1 MKLTLLILAAG
12 MGSRY
17 GGLKQLDPMGPAGET
32 LLDYSVFDAL
42 RAGFDRVVFVIRR
55 DFEAQFRAEVGAR
68 FERRV
73 DVGYAFQALDDL
85 PGGQRADATREK
97 PWGTGQAIW
106 SARDAVQTMFV
117 AVNADDFY
125 GRDAYRTLADF
136 FQTDDSAITGGAR
149 FAMAGYQLDR
159 TLSTH
164 GSVSRGICVVDA
176 EGRLQTVDEHTG
188 IARGPDGIIHGLQ
201 PGGEAVVLGGKEAVS
216 LNFWGF
222 TPAVFPL
229 LESEFA
235 RFLATRREEPRAEYY
250 IPAAV
255 TEMIGSGVAQVEV
268 LATSAT
274 WFGVTY
280 REDKP
285 LLTAALEELTRA
297 GEYPAGLWTPD
308 GVAYERSKRGD
319 RLKA

>member
-1 MKLTLLILAAG
+1 MPLTLLILAAG
-12 MGSRY
+12 LGSRY

-73 DVGYAFQALDDL
+73 DVEYAFQSLDDL
-85 PGGQRADATREK
+85 PGGKQTPAGRQK

-106 SARDAVQTMFV
+106 SARGAVQTSCV

-136 FQTDDSAITGGAR
+136 FRFGDLRATHPAR
-149 FAMAGYQLDR
+149 FAMAGYRLDR
-159 TLSTH
+159 TLSAH
-164 GSVSRGICVVDA
+164 GSVSRGICVMDA
-176 EGRLQTVDEHTG
+176 ADRLQTVDEHTG
-188 IARGPDGIIHGLQ
+188 IERGPDGVIHGL
-201 PGGEAVVLGGKEAVS
+201 PPVGAPVLLTGKEAVS

-229 LESEFA
+229 LEDGFA
-235 RFLATRREEPRAEYY
+235 RFLEARLEEPKAEYY

-255 TEMIGSGVAQVEV
+255 TETIASGAAQVEV
-268 LATSAT
+268 LPTSAT

-280 REDKP
+280 RDDKP
-285 LLTAALEELTRA
+285 LVTAALEELTHA
-297 GEYPAGLWTPD
+297 GEYPAGLWTPG
-308 GVAYERSKRGD
+308 GVSP
-319 RLKA
+319 

>member
-1 MKLTLLILAAG
+1 MPLTLLILAAG

-68 FERRV
+68 FEPRV
-73 DVGYAFQALDDL
+73 DVAYAFQALDDL
-85 PGGQRADATREK
+85 PDGKPTPVSRQK

-106 SARDAVQTMFV
+106 SARHAVHTPFV

-125 GRDAYRTLADF
+125 GRDAYRTLANF
-136 FQTDDSAITGGAR
+136 FRPTAACATDPAR

-164 GSVSRGICVVDA
+164 GSVSRGVCVVDA
-176 EGRLQTVDEHTG
+176 GGQLQTVDEHTG
-188 IARGPDGIIHGLQ
+188 IARGPDGVVHGE
-201 PGGEAVVLGGKEAVS
+201 PSVGAPVVLTGREAVS

-229 LESEFA
+229 LETGFA
-235 RFLATRREEPRAEYY
+235 SFLTTRSDEPKAEYY

-255 TEMIGSGVAQVEV
+255 TEMIHSGAARVEV
-268 LATSAT
+268 LPTSAT

-280 REDKP
+280 RDDKP
-285 LLTAALEELTRA
+285 LVTAALEQLTRS
-297 GEYPAGLWTPD
+297 GEYPAGWWTSFD
-308 GVAYERSKRGD
+308 FAR
-319 RLKA
+319 

>member
-1 MKLTLLILAAG
+1 MPLTLLILAAG

-55 DFEAQFRAEVGAR
+55 DFEAHFRAEVGGR
-68 FERRV
+68 FEERV
-73 DVGYAFQALDDL
+73 EVGYAFQALDDL
-85 PGGQRADATREK
+85 PGGWFVPTARQK
-97 PWGTGQAIW
+97 PWGTGHAIW
-106 SARDAVQTMFV
+106 SARGSVRTPFV

-125 GRDAYRTLADF
+125 GRDAYRTLAGF
-136 FQTDDSAITGGAR
+136 FAANGAAPADGRAR

-164 GSVSRGICVVDA
+164 GSVSRGVCVVDGA
-176 EGRLQTVDEHTG
+176 GRLQTVEEHTG
-188 IARGPDGIIHGLQ
+188 IERGADAVIHGT
-201 PGGEAVVLGGKEAVS
+201 PSGGGSVALTGREAVS

-222 TPAVFPL
+222 TPEVFPL
-229 LESEFA
+229 LESGLEA
-235 RFLATRREEPRAEYY
+235 FLAARGQEEKAEHY

-255 TEMIGSGVAQVEV
+255 TGMIGSGEAQVEV

-280 REDKP
+280 RDDKP
-285 LLTAALEELTRA
+285 LVTAALEELTRA
-297 GEYPAGLWTPD
+297 GEYPAGLWSAEDAVPE
-308 GVAYERSKRGD
+308 GR
-319 RLKA
+319 

>member
-55 DFEAQFRAEVGAR
+55 DFEAQFRADVGRR
-68 FERRV
+68 FEERV
-73 DVGYAFQALDDL
+73 EVGYAFQSLDDL
-85 PGGQRADATREK
+85 PTGFQTPAIRQK
-97 PWGTGQAIW
+97 PWGTGHAIW
-106 SARDAVQTMFV
+106 SARAAVGTPFV

-125 GRDAYRTLADF
+125 GRDAYRTLAQF
-136 FQTDDSAITGGAR
+136 FTRDGQRTERADPRPAR
-149 FAMAGYQLDR
+149 FGMAGYRLDR
-159 TLSTH
+159 TLSAH
-164 GSVSRGICVVDA
+164 GSVSRGVCAVDA
-176 EGRLQTVDEHTG
+176 RGRLQTVGEHTD
-188 IARGPDGIIHGLQ
+188 IARGDDGAVRATAPDGASVALTGQ
-201 PGGEAVVLGGKEAVS
+201 EAVS

-222 TPAVFPL
+222 TPEVFPL
-229 LESEFA
+229 LEAGFG
-235 RFLATRREEPRAEYY
+235 RFLRARTEEPKAEYY

-255 TEMIGSGVAQVEV
+255 TEMIVSGEAEVDV

-280 REDKP
+280 RDDRP
-285 LLTAALEELTRA
+285 LVTAALTELTRA
-297 GEYPAGLWTPD
+297 GGYPAGLWTA
-308 GVAYERSKRGD
+308 GSGA
-319 RLKA
+319 A

>member
-1 MKLTLLILAAG
+1 MPLTLLILAAG

-68 FERRV
+68 FESRT
-73 DVGYAFQALDDL
+73 DVGYAFQTLGDL
-85 PGGQRADATREK
+85 PAPFTTPLLRQK

-106 SARDAVQTMFV
+106 SARAAVTTPFV

-125 GRDAYRTLADF
+125 GRDAYRTLAQF
-136 FQTDDSAITGGAR
+136 FADPSHKTQSRPAR
-149 FAMAGYQLDR
+149 FTMAGYRLDR
-159 TLSTH
+159 TLSAH
-164 GSVSRGICVVDA
+164 GSVSRGVCVADA
-176 EGRLQTVDEHTG
+176 AGQLQTVEEHTG
-188 IARGPDGIIHGLQ
+188 IARTADGAIRATPPDGSTVLLT
-201 PGGEAVVLGGKEAVS
+201 GEEPVS

-222 TPAVFPL
+222 TPEVFPL
-229 LESEFA
+229 LESGFH
-235 RFLATRREEPRAEYY
+235 RFLSTRLDEPKGEFY

-255 TEMIGSGVAQVEV
+255 TEMIVSDHAQVAV
-268 LATSAT
+268 LPTSAD

-280 REDKP
+280 REDKG
-285 LLTAALEELTRA
+285 LVTAALARLTAA
-297 GEYPAGLWTPD
+297 GEYPAGLWS
-308 GVAYERSKRGD
+308 GAQSAV
-319 RLKA
+319 